1 MKYKKKQKSQQTGI
15 DWCLLPIIKIRIKT
29 QSRVLQVLQDNH
41 NNRRDKCI
49 IMAKNKYGEKGSYWK
64 Q

>member
-29 QSRVLQVLQDNH
+29 QSRVLQVL
-41 NNRRDKCI
+41 
-49 IMAKNKYGEKGSYWK
+49 
-64 Q
+64 